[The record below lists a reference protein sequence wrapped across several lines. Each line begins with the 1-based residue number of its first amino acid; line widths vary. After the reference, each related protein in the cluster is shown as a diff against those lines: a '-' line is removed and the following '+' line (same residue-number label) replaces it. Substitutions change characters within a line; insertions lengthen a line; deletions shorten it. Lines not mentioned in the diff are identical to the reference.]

1 MNRRGHRLPAFAT
14 PPAVTLAAFAHELVD
29 AAPGPCHPH
38 DGATIGDGWLT
49 AAAATHG
56 GTLDETGGLLADLSC
71 LDGPGF
77 SAADL
82 RPEVRHF

>member
-1 MNRRGHRLPAFAT
+1 MPRLDR
-14 PPAVTLAAFAHELVD
+14 VTRTFWRLTGRPVD
-29 AAPGPCHPH
+29 
-38 DGATIGDGWLT
+38 
-49 AAAATHG
+49 
-56 GTLDETGGLLADLSC
+56 LDETGGLLADLSC